1 MKQYLNLLQA
11 IRETGAEKGDRT
23 GTGTLSIFG
32 HQMRFDLRE
41 GFPILTTKKMFL
53 KGVITELLWFIKGD
67 TNTKF
72 LEENGV
78 HFWKEWAD
86 DYGDLG
92 PIYGKQLRHPY
103 FVPDMIAGE
112 SVLRRTDQLSE
123 VIRGI
128 KTNPNSRRHVVTMW
142 RPEDLPSEN
151 LSPQQ
156 NVAAGKMA
164 LATCHGTVIQF
175 YVSNREL
182 SCSTYQRSADAFLG
196 LPVNIASYALLTHM
210 IAQQCGLNVGELI
223 YTTGDTHLYLNHL
236 EQVQEQLTRSPKDL
250 PPLVLNRKPES
261 IFDYKIE
268 DFGLIGYAPLAA
280 IKAEVSV

>member
-11 IRETGAEKGDRT
+11 IRETGTEKGDRT

-41 GFPILTTKKMFL
+41 GFPLVTTKKVFL

-72 LEENGV
+72 LGDNGV

-86 DYGDLG
+86 EYGDLG
-92 PIYGKQLRHPY
+92 PIYGKQLRNAY
-103 FVPDMIAGE
+103 LVPDVIDGE
-112 SVLRRTDQLSE
+112 VVPRRTDQLSE
-123 VIRGI
+123 VIRSI
-128 KTNPNSRRHVVTMW
+128 TTNPNSRRHVITMW

-156 NVAAGKMA
+156 NVSAGKMA

-210 IAQQCGLNVGELI
+210 IAQQCGLNVGELV
-223 YTTGDTHLYLNHL
+223 YMTGDTHLYLNHL
-236 EQVQEQLTRSPKDL
+236 EQVQEQLTRKPMLL
-250 PPLVLNRKPES
+250 PLLTIARTPES